1 MMTMRAG
8 RPRRGEEVGRRD
20 QLLEQAVQLF
30 AEHGYG
36 NLSLETIAREA
47 HVSLRTIYR
56 QFGGKAELFGA
67 VIRHLSDE
75 FFAGLPLD
83 ELPTRPLEHVLVE
96 FGRHYLRRITQPGC
110 MCLRAQI
117 QAEAKR
123 FPETAAEFYR
133 NGPERTLLRLT
144 EFFALQQRYGR
155 VVEANCRMLAEQF
168 VSLLRGE
175 RFYSVLLAV
184 EEPPSD
190 QEIDAWVTGAVRV
203 FLRGCSKPDVELPV
217 GEGSGRE

>member
-8 RPRRGEEVGRRD
+8 RPRRGEETGRRD

-36 NLSLETIAREA
+36 NVTLETIAREA

-75 FFAGLPLD
+75 FVAGLPLD
-83 ELPTRPLEHVLVE
+83 EFPIRPLEHVLVE
-96 FGRHYLRRITQPGC
+96 FGRHYLRRIMQPGC

-133 NGPERTLLRLT
+133 NGPERTLLRLAG
-144 EFFALQQRYGR
+144 FFALQQRYGR
-155 VVEANCRMLAEQF
+155 VIEVDCRMLAEQF
-168 VSLLRGE
+168 ISLLRGE
-175 RFYSVLLAV
+175 RFYRVQLAV
-184 EEPPSD
+184 EDPPSEH
-190 QEIDAWVTGAVRV
+190 EIDSWVGEAVRV
-203 FLRGCSKPDVELPV
+203 FLHGCQKPEGKPEGESGSV
-217 GEGSGRE
+217 G